1 MNKPP
6 RILRRVQPPWLT
18 GITFGKFATNF
29 QKTNC
34 TDDWGDAPCQYGS
47 VLCFRNDQFHFYI
60 TYLELRCKN
69 HARLFT
75 DIAVSSDSTYLS
87 SVHSCMQFLKSL
99 YCEQLEEDL
108 TLGLATVIKHCNHL
122 ERVEVFYSDVD
133 SLCQLLLQ
141 VPNPGRCSLSIESCW
156 LSPAGAVNLA
166 SLLLSFGNVN
176 RLDLQLGECSDD
188 AGEELGDALINPKSL
203 KNLKLS
209 SINLTSTVAA
219 GAWSVAA

>member
-1 MNKPP
+1 
-6 RILRRVQPPWLT
+6 
-18 GITFGKFATNF
+18 
-29 QKTNC
+29 
-34 TDDWGDAPCQYGS
+34 
-47 VLCFRNDQFHFYI
+47 
-60 TYLELRCKN
+60 
-69 HARLFT
+69 
-75 DIAVSSDSTYLS
+75 
-87 SVHSCMQFLKSL
+87 MQFLKSL

-122 ERVEVFYSDVD
+122 ERVEVSNSDVD

-176 RLDLQLGECSDD
+176 RLDLQLGECSDE
-188 AGEELGDALINPKSL
+188 AGEKLGDALINPKSL

-209 SINLTSTVAA
+209 IALT
-219 GAWSVAA
+219 